1 MEQLWSVLEIH
12 NFIHSKLF
20 LNFKSCDVMMSIST
34 RGRVQFWIFLL
45 NRLLFG
51 QETWPTK
58 NRLPFSEKI
67 RAGWKSRQ
75 ISIHTCTVYA
85 WLCNLRKL
93 SSKNWL
99 RKKVENFQL
108 PGNFFCWKL
117 KNQSNFALISTNY
130 FQYGWHKQLLEIFT
144 GLCGEVIINF
154 IT

>member
-1 MEQLWSVLEIH
+1 MTLWWVLAHEVEYS
-12 NFIHSKLF
+12 FEYF
-20 LNFKSCDVMMSIST
+20 
-34 RGRVQFWIFLL
+34 FWIVYYLVRKL
-45 NRLLFG
+45 G
-51 QETWPTK
+51 QLKTVFHSVK
-58 NRLPFSEKI
+58 KSEQ
-67 RAGWKSRQ
+67 AENPAQ
-75 ISIHTCTVYA
+75 ISIHTCTVCA

-130 FQYGWHKQLLEIFT
+130 FQYGWQKQLLEIFT